1 MEYQI
6 DYNVQKNEI
15 NLGVISKLNTK
26 RPDFNDIR
34 KFFTGMIQKILM
46 IMIRSSNISKSI
58 ILLFISGSD
67 FKFFLNNCCPRSFY
81 SPLSLD
87 IRTIN
92 GDFRKN
98 LSFQS
103 HLDYKDK
110 KIVKVISSATKSINF
125 TSYNELIKSMF
136 EELGEKFVENIRNF
150 NFYNVM
156 IEKLFIRFSHT
167 FLNPRLYD
175 FISNQENVLI
185 MIPKNYKTF
194 HFISRNNV
202 SFILEFFELNK
213 IKIYCKICPLLSY

>member
-34 KFFTGMIQKILM
+34 KFFSGILQKILM
-46 IMIRSSNISKSI
+46 IMVKSSNICKSI
-58 ILLFISGSD
+58 YLFISGSD
-67 FKFFLNNCCPRSFY
+67 FKFFLKNCCPKSFF

-87 IRTIN
+87 IRMIN

-98 LSFQS
+98 LSFQN
-103 HLDYKDK
+103 HLDFKDK
-110 KIVKVISSATKSINF
+110 KMVKVINSATKSINF
-125 TSYNELIKSMF
+125 TSYNELLKSMF
-136 EELGEKFVENIRNF
+136 EDLGEKFVENIRNF

-156 IEKLFIRFSHT
+156 IEKLFNRFSHT
-167 FLNPRLYD
+167 FLNQRLYD
-175 FISNQENVLI
+175 FISNQENVLF

-194 HFISRNNV
+194 HFISKNNV

-213 IKIYCKICPLLSY
+213 IKIYCNFHPLLSY